1 MTQPGT
7 AAGVKTRW
15 IIDPG
20 HSLVEFAAKHMMI
33 TTVKGRIGIVGGTIF
48 GEEGHPERASV
59 EVELDPAAIDTGNE
73 QRDQHLRSAD
83 FLEAEKH
90 PAMMFRSTGLERKR
104 QGPPEAGEEFTLRG
118 ELTIRGITHPVTLE
132 CTYEGRGQD
141 PWGGERVSFSGKTK
155 IDRRQWGLTWNQA
168 LETGGVL
175 VSNDLKVN
183 VEVQA
188 TREQPQA

>member
-1 MTQPGT
+1 MTLCSCSNDVVAFID
-7 AAGVKTRW
+7 AAEQYV
-15 IIDPG
+15 
-20 HSLVEFAAKHMMI
+20 A
-33 TTVKGRIGIVGGTIF
+33 
-48 GEEGHPERASV
+48 
-59 EVELDPAAIDTGNE
+59 EVDRPNPV
-73 QRDQHLRSAD
+73 AD